1 MRSRCTPYHRAPTA
15 SRIAGAGVVSDGP
28 GHHTAP
34 ADARALTATAVPVQ
48 APNFVPRAPR
58 PRPTVAPLHEESSA
72 AVPELAFRD
81 GIMDRIRMREQRFDE
96 RAYLFVLGALEYCQQ
111 RLPERRHISG
121 RELALACRDLA
132 LDRFGVLARL
142 VLESW
147 GIHNSLDIGDV
158 VFTLV
163 ELELLM
169 SQATDSRDEFLE
181 VFDFDQ
187 AFERDYPWCA
197 QFV

>member
-1 MRSRCTPYHRAPTA
+1 M
-15 SRIAGAGVVSDGP
+15 
-28 GHHTAP
+28 
-34 ADARALTATAVPVQ
+34 
-48 APNFVPRAPR
+48 
-58 PRPTVAPLHEESSA
+58 
-72 AVPELAFRD
+72 PELAFRD

-96 RAYLFVLGALEYCQQ
+96 RAYLFVLGALEFCQQ

-132 LDRFGVLARL
+132 LERYGVMAGL
-142 VLESW
+142 VLEHW
-147 GIHNSLDIGDV
+147 GIRRSSDIGDV

-163 ELELLM
+163 DLELLM
-169 SQATDSRDEFLE
+169 SQANDSREEFSE

-187 AFERDYPWCA
+187 AFARDYPWCA

>member
-1 MRSRCTPYHRAPTA
+1 MS
-15 SRIAGAGVVSDGP
+15 GAGVVPDSPGP
-28 GHHTAP
+28 HTAP
-34 ADARALTATAVPVQ
+34 AATRSAGHRRSNAYPHASFLLT
-48 APNFVPRAPR
+48 RR
-58 PRPTVAPLHEESSA
+58 STVSQESSA
-72 AVPELAFRD
+72 PVPELAFRD
-81 GIMDRIRMREQRFDE
+81 GIMDRIRMREQRFEE

-121 RELALACRDLA
+121 RELALSCRDLA

-147 GIHNSLDIGDV
+147 GIRSSADIGDV

-163 ELELLM
+163 DLELLM
-169 SQATDSRDEFLE
+169 SQPTDSRDEFAD

-197 QFV
+197 QLV

>member
-1 MRSRCTPYHRAPTA
+1 MS
-15 SRIAGAGVVSDGP
+15 
-28 GHHTAP
+28 
-34 ADARALTATAVPVQ
+34 
-48 APNFVPRAPR
+48 
-58 PRPTVAPLHEESSA
+58 
-72 AVPELAFRD
+72 ELAFRD
-81 GIMDRIRMREQRFDE
+81 GIMDRIRLREPRFHE
-96 RAYLFVLGALEYCQQ
+96 HAYLFVLSALEYCQA
-111 RLPERRHISG
+111 RLPERRHIAG
-121 RELALACRDLA
+121 RELAVACRDLA
-132 LDRFGVLARL
+132 LERFGVLARM
-142 VLESW
+142 VLEHW
-147 GIHNSLDIGDV
+147 GVRSSADIGDV